1 MKKIV
6 KKFNNLITD
15 TIFKVKNKT
24 NNNFN
29 ISNFNKYL
37 ITIITS
43 LFFYLFYLSIPV
55 LYDKGWVQNNIEN
68 LLLKE
73 FKINFS
79 TSSNISYRI
88 LPKPHFLLKD
98 SKIFKL
104 EDKKIGLASEIKT
117 LRVFIYQGNFFDKN
131 KIKIKEVKIDNANI
145 PLLKSD
151 FKLLSDFSNNKFSNK
166 KIKINNSNIFI
177 KNISGETISIIKI
190 NKALLYFDKKQEQN
204 LFNLKAETFNI
215 PFVFDLENQI
225 NSSENKKININ
236 AKKLKL
242 NIFNESEK
250 KENNNING
258 KNIFSFLENTF
269 RTNYKLEDNTIIFE
283 SGNSRI
289 LNSKINYNGKLSINP
304 FDLNLNINLGNYKI
318 SKISKI
324 LDGNSIFNDLIKTE
338 LLFNENVSMK
348 TSISAF
354 TDTRGEIF
362 QDANI
367 NFDIVNGKINFNKT
381 RFTNKKIGTLQIE
394 NSNLFFENKKLV
406 LNADI
411 VIDIKNVDELFSFL
425 QTSKKSR
432 KLIKDVLINLDY
444 DFLTK
449 QITFNN
455 IKVDNKE
462 IDNQLLEIIESLNDN
477 NINNLNNSKRLLN
490 EFFDIYAG

>member
-73 FKINFS
+73 FEINFS

-104 EDKKIGLASEIKT
+104 GDKKIGLASEIKM
-117 LRVFIYQGNFFDKN
+117 LKVFIYQGNFFDKN

-177 KNISGETISIIKI
+177 KDISGETISIIKI

-318 SKISKI
+318 SKISEI

-338 LLFNENVSMK
+338 LLFNENVSIK

-367 NFDIVNGKINFNKT
+367 NFDIINGKINFDKT